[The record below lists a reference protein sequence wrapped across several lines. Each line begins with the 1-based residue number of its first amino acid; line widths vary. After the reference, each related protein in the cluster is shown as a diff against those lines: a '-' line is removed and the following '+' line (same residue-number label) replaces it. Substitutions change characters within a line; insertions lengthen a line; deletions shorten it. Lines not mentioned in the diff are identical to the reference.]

1 MGSTK
6 EYMLL
11 NINRTTQL
19 YKIKDEGQRVTNAY
33 TFLFQNTENND
44 HKYYFEI
51 VGHDDIK
58 IERPAKAFKLRAG
71 TKSKK
76 VVVLST
82 TKELAKDSK
91 KDTPIA
97 ITIKA
102 YAVDDKEK
110 IVVERQTTFVY
121 PRYDVLEEHR
131 K

>member
-1 MGSTK
+1 
-6 EYMLL
+6 MLL

-19 YKIKDEGQRVTNAY
+19 YKIKDNGQRVTNAY
-33 TFLFQNTENND
+33 TFLFQNTENKD
-44 HKYYFEI
+44 HEYYFEI

-58 IERPAKAFKLRAG
+58 IERPKKPFKLRAG
-71 TKSKK
+71 AKSKK

-82 TKELAKDSK
+82 TKELAKDNK
-91 KDTPIA
+91 KDTPIP

-110 IVVERQTTFVY
+110 VVVERHTTFVY
-121 PRYDVLEEHR
+121 PRLDVLEEHR